1 MGAQN
6 DSSEIMSLGAI
17 ILQGVAGVLD
27 TPLKL
32 LNIKSLTIFF
42 PMFPFDPA
50 ENIRNRFN
58 VFFNVLSGLKREHWE
73 EKG

>member
-32 LNIKSLTIFF
+32 LNVKSLTIFF

-50 ENIRNRFN
+50 ENRKPFLC
-58 VFFNVLSGLKREHWE
+58 FLSGLKREHWE

>member
-32 LNIKSLTIFF
+32 LNVKSLTIFF

-50 ENIRNRFN
+50 ENIRKPFLC
-58 VFFNVLSGLKREHWE
+58 FLSGLKREHWE